1 MCGENVGKII
11 YLCPITL
18 HPIIMKVTLILKKTV
33 KRHDIDSKATIYA
46 RLRDGR
52 TVDFVAPTQLNIN
65 PNMWDDKAQQ
75 IKSKVV
81 FNDEERLYFN
91 NEVRKIKSFIEKE
104 YQVQKDEMEKDWL
117 KITLDKY
124 YNPEKYI
131 PIEEI
136 KEITKPYFVNLFDEF
151 LLKHKLSEVRKKNF
165 RVVGRAVRR
174 YELFVQTTKR
184 GKKDFYLDIDEV
196 TPDTLRDIWNFLEN
210 EYNYVELY
218 PQIYKSIPEKRTPQ
232 RRSKN
237 TLLDCFARLRTF
249 FIWCYDNDKTQNK
262 PFEKFP
268 LEESTYGTP
277 YYITLEERDKI
288 FNTDFSAT
296 PQLEIQRDIFIFQ
309 SLIGCRVGDL
319 YKMTKDNVING
330 AIEYVQRKTKE
341 GNPITVRVPLNEK
354 AKFILEKYKDE
365 KNRLFPFIS
374 EQKYN
379 VSIKKIFK
387 IAEINRIVTI
397 LDPLTNEGV
406 RKPLHEVASSH
417 LARRTFIGN
426 IYKQVKDPNLVG
438 ALSGH
443 KEGSKAFNRYRQID
457 EDMKKELVK
466 YLD

>member
-1 MCGENVGKII
+1 
-11 YLCPITL
+11 
-18 HPIIMKVTLILKKTV
+18 MKVSAFIRKSAKKNDNDSLAAIYFRVRDKSKDLKV
-33 KRHDIDSKATIYA
+33 VSE
-46 RLRDGR
+46 L
-52 TVDFVAPTQLNIN
+52 VIN
-65 PNMWDDKAQQ
+65 PNHWSSEKQGYKDRVALV
-75 IKSKVV
+75 S
-81 FNDEERLYFN
+81 DEE
-91 NEVRKIKSFIEKE
+91 KIKLNTSIREIISAIHNSYSEESDSVWLSRLIDE
-104 YQVQKDEMEKDWL
+104 YHH
-117 KITLDKY
+117 
-124 YNPEKYI
+124 PEKYI
-131 PIEEI
+131 PVEEI

-210 EYNYVELY
+210 EYKYVELY

-341 GNPITVRVPLNEK
+341 GNPVTVRVPLNEK

-365 KNRLFPFIS
+365 KDRLFPFIS
-374 EQKYN
+374 QQKYN

-387 IAEINRIVTI
+387 IAKINRIVTI

>member
-1 MCGENVGKII
+1 
-11 YLCPITL
+11 
-18 HPIIMKVTLILKKTV
+18 MKVTLILKKAV
-33 KRHDIDSKATIYA
+33 KRHDVESKATIYA

-52 TVDFVAPTQLNIN
+52 AVDMVAPTKLSIN
-65 PNMWDDKAQQ
+65 PNLWDDKSEQ

-81 FNDEERLYFN
+81 CDDEMRVSFNDG
-91 NEVRKIKSFIEKE
+91 VRKIKSFIEKS
-104 YQVQKDEMEKDWL
+104 YQENTDEIKKDWL

-124 YNPEKYI
+124 YHPEKYK
-131 PIEEI
+131 PIEEM
-136 KEITKPYFVNLFDEF
+136 KEVTKPYFVNLFDEF

-184 GKKDFYLDIDEV
+184 GKKDFYLDVDEV
-196 TPDTLRDIWNFLEN
+196 TPDTLRDIWSFLEN
-210 EYNYVELY
+210 EYKYVELY
-218 PQIYKSIPEKRTPQ
+218 ESIPEKRTPQ

-268 LEESTYGTP
+268 LEEPTYGTP
-277 YYITLEERDKI
+277 YYLTLKERDKI

-330 AIEYVQRKTKE
+330 AIEYVPRKTKE

-354 AKFILEKYKDE
+354 AKLILEKYKDE
-365 KNRLFPFIS
+365 KDRLFPFIS

-379 VSIKKIFK
+379 VAIKNIFK
-387 IAEINRIVTI
+387 MAEINRIVTI

-466 YLD
+466 YLE